1 MSRAAPGRR
10 RSSATAPASWRVT
23 RTPDVGGAR
32 CPPSTCPCGAPPYWA
47 VSALPLPEMPEI
59 AMPVPVMVTIRPTTV
74 SPRMATRALS
84 ERRALFVRA
93 TRVMARDRARSNSA
107 PVGTGRSVSS
117 SRTTSSA
124 PCGGTPPQSSRV
136 DRVYQPPLPFTNET
150 VDSRLSTCHARSRLR
165 TPLLRARQ
173 APLLVPGL
181 SLRGSGPRGRR
192 ARRHLRARAA
202 GEDAIRSAKGEREDV
217 ERVGLAL
224 SVGVDEYAR
233 IASRDELR
241 AEGRLYRGLTWM
253 RDELAPEPVLKA
265 SRIQGRRAAA
275 VAHSADG

>member
-1 MSRAAPGRR
+1 MPTEYLSLWWPAVLGGLG
-10 RSSATAPASWRVT
+10 ATA
-23 RTPDVGGAR
+23 
-32 CPPSTCPCGAPPYWA
+32 
-47 VSALPLPEMPEI
+47 
-59 AMPVPVMVTIRPTTV
+59 
-74 SPRMATRALS
+74 
-84 ERRALFVRA
+84 VRD
-93 TRVMARDRARSNSA
+93 ARDRHAGAGDGDHQTHHGQPQNGDSRSE
-107 PVGTGRSVSS
+107 
-117 SRTTSSA
+117 RTPSF
-124 PCGGTPPQSSRV
+124 V
-136 DRVYQPPLPFTNET
+136 
-150 VDSRLSTCHARSRLR
+150 RLSTTTSFYERDGGFPTEHMPCAKQTSNASSPNTPSPSSRSWSI
-165 TPLLRARQ
+165 A
-173 APLLVPGL
+173 AGI
-181 SLRGSGPRGRR
+181 GPRGRR

-265 SRIQGRRAAA
+265 SPIQGRRAAA

>member
-1 MSRAAPGRR
+1 MPTEYLSLWWPAVLGGLG
-10 RSSATAPASWRVT
+10 ATA
-23 RTPDVGGAR
+23 AR
-32 CPPSTCPCGAPPYWA
+32 D
-47 VSALPLPEMPEI
+47 
-59 AMPVPVMVTIRPTTV
+59 
-74 SPRMATRALS
+74 
-84 ERRALFVRA
+84 
-93 TRVMARDRARSNSA
+93 ARDRHAGAGDGDHQTHHGQPQNGDSRSERTPSFVRPCDSCDGARS
-107 PVGTGRSVSS
+107 RSIQL
-117 SRTTSSA
+117 RAGGYRAKRLEQPNYPSA

-241 AEGRLYRGLTWM
+241 AEGRLYGGLTWM

-265 SRIQGRRAAA
+265 SPIQGRRAAA